1 MNSPRCKSS
10 HAAAILAALS
20 LTAFA
25 WGGGTVLTTELVASG
40 FTAPLWAGS
49 PPGDTERLFVVEQET
64 GRVRII
70 NLADGSINAKPFLN
84 IDDLVINTGNE
95 RGLLG
100 FTFHPDYADNRF
112 FYVHYN
118 DNSGT
123 SVLARY
129 QTLAGDPD
137 GANHASAKIILTR
150 SQPFSN
156 NNGGMIAFGPNDGY
170 LYMGFGDGGS
180 RNDPGNRAQNRQLWL
195 GKMLRIDVNVDPDPY
210 FIPPDN
216 PFVGDPSTLDE
227 IWALGLRNPWRWS
240 FDRDTGD
247 LYIGD
252 VGQIAR
258 EEINFQPGSSTGGEN
273 YGWRCM
279 EGLMC
284 TGLSGCTCDHPELT
298 LPIRQYSP
306 PRGRAVI
313 GGYVYRGAQI
323 CDLRGTYFYADYIS
337 NRIWSFRVV
346 DGDDTEFQERT
357 AELQPPGGGLTSI
370 TSFGEDGAGEM
381 YIVSRNG
388 RIFKIVPAGL
398 ALGDMNGDC
407 ICPWDIDASGD
418 VGVKDL
424 LILLGAWG
432 PCPKKEDCPADF
444 DTSGDVGVKDLLFL
458 LGNWGPCP

>member
-1 MNSPRCKSS
+1 MNSTRGKSS

-20 LTAFA
+20 FTVFA
-25 WGGGTVLTTELVASG
+25 GAGGTVLTTELVASG
-40 FTAPLWAGS
+40 FSWPLWAGS
-49 PPGDTERLFVVEQET
+49 PPGDTARLFVVEQRT
-64 GRVRII
+64 ARVRII
-70 NLADGSINAKPFLN
+70 NLADGSINGMAFLN
-84 IDDLVINTGNE
+84 IDDLVINSGFE

-100 FTFHPDYADNRF
+100 LAFHPNYANNRL

-129 QTLAGDPD
+129 QTLTNNPD
-137 GANHASAKIILTR
+137 GADHNSAKIILTQ
-150 SQPFSN
+150 SQPFDN
-156 NNGGMIAFGPNDGY
+156 QNGGMIAFGPNDGY

-180 RNDPGNRAQNRQLWL
+180 GNDPGNRAQNGQLWL

-210 FIPPDN
+210 VIPPDN
-216 PFVGDPSTLDE
+216 PFVGNPNTLDE

-258 EEINFQPGSSTGGEN
+258 EEINFQPGSSSGGEN

-284 TGLSGCTCDHPELT
+284 TGLSGCICNDESLT
-298 LPIRQYSP
+298 LPVREYDRCLGSS
-306 PRGRAVI
+306 VT
-313 GGYVYRGAQI
+313 GGNVYRGTMI
-323 CDLRGTYFYADYIS
+323 CDLRGTYFYADYGS
-337 NRIWSFRVV
+337 GRIWSFRVV
-346 DGDDTEFQERT
+346 DGDDTEFQDRT

-381 YIVSRNG
+381 YIVSRG
-388 RIFKIVPAGL
+388 GSVFKIVPA
-398 ALGDMNGDC
+398 
-407 ICPWDIDASGD
+407 SGE
-418 VGVKDL
+418 
-424 LILLGAWG
+424 
-432 PCPKKEDCPADF
+432 PCPADF
-444 DTSGDVGVKDLLFL
+444 DNSGDVGVKDLLFL
-458 LGNWGPCP
+458 LGAWGPCPKKGDCPADFDEDSAVGVKDLLFLLGTWGPCP